1 MKSHLALNHEV
12 DLQQDFFP
20 AEANYGLLA
29 LTESFLDIPPK
40 IAVYAVLLKTL
51 LFFCDE
57 RCKYILGPTRIF
69 RFPKL
74 IATKIGNTYKRKI

>member
-40 IAVYAVLLKTL
+40 IAVYPVLLKTL
-51 LFFCDE
+51 LFFFAMRGANIFWDLHVF
-57 RCKYILGPTRIF
+57 LGS
-69 RFPKL
+69 
-74 IATKIGNTYKRKI
+74 